1 MKTRMW
7 MTSMLLFCAT
17 AMWAQFGLK
26 GGLNLSSVASS
37 AEEVDEQMLTM
48 GWQAGIM
55 ARAGIN
61 AFVSIQP
68 ELYFVQKGSEYRY
81 LGAEVTQK
89 LRYVELPVLVVLEPF
104 GALLN
109 VHVGPQVSWLASVET
124 TYVNGPFGTSGTIN
138 TDKEDYNALDYGLS
152 VGAGLTLSKMSLDV
166 RFVQGF
172 RNVENDA
179 VIGPVTV
186 SSETRNYSLQASL
199 GVFF

>member
-1 MKTRMW
+1 MW
-7 MTSMLLFCAT
+7 MTSMLLLCVTAT
-17 AMWAQFGLK
+17 WAQFGLK

-37 AEEVDEQMLTM
+37 AEEVDEQMLTL

-55 ARAGIN
+55 ARAEIN
-61 AFVSIQP
+61 AILSIQP
-68 ELYFVQKGSEYRY
+68 ELYFVQKGSEYQY
-81 LGAEVTQK
+81 LGADVTQK
-89 LRYVELPVLVVLEPF
+89 LQYVELPVLVVLEPF

-109 VHVGPQVSWLASVET
+109 VHVGPQVSWLTNVET

-138 TDKEDYNALDYGLS
+138 TDKEDYNELDYGLS
-152 VGAGLTLSKMSLDV
+152 VGAGLTLGKMAFDL

-172 RNVENDA
+172 QNVEKDA

-186 SSETRNYSLQASL
+186 SSETRNYSVQASL

>member
-1 MKTRMW
+1 MW
-7 MTSMLLFCAT
+7 MTLALFFCAP
-17 AMWAQFGLK
+17 ALWAQFGLK

-37 AEEVDEQMLTM
+37 AEEVNEQQMAM

-55 ARAGIN
+55 VRAKVN

-68 ELYFVQKGSEYRY
+68 ELYFVQKGSEYQY
-81 LGAEVTQK
+81 LGADVTQK
-89 LRYVELPVLVVLEPF
+89 LQYVELPVLVVLEPF

-109 VHVGPQVSWLASVET
+109 VHVGPQVSWLTRVET

-138 TDKEDYNALDYGLS
+138 TDKGDYNALDYGLS
-152 VGAGLTLSKMSLDV
+152 VGAGLTLGKMALDL

-172 RNVENDA
+172 QNVEKDA

-186 SSETRNYSLQASL
+186 SSQTRNYSLQASL